1 MVERLRLS
9 GVQVP
14 GRLACP
20 ELTIASGITAIMGPS
35 GAGKSTLCALLTGLL
50 PPALGHVLRSLRAA
64 PLPLFCASGDS
75 LWPHATVAEHLRLVA
90 PPGDD
95 PRALLRELGLD
106 HRSGA
111 KPGQLSTGE
120 RERLAVARGLAAR
133 AGMLVLDE
141 PFAHVDGPLAER
153 CWEVL
158 WARVASDGA
167 DLIYTTHDPE
177 RVIGRAAALIVLA
190 KGQVAWTGAVD
201 ALYRN
206 PPDEATAQVLGPVQW
221 LSPEDAAA
229 FGLSAGCLRPEQVHI
244 KVDPTGLA
252 TVQASRCH
260 GALTVTTLTAQ
271 DRTLSLRHRS
281 PALAAGVRV
290 ALHAAL
296 MLLLFITAGCGVAE
310 AEKLPV
316 ASTTVWMLTPVA
328 GNQPAPRG
336 VGRAVD
342 GGMLIL
348 DTAGRIIDHGLDG
361 TVRRQWTMPVWDAG
375 RPEGIAT
382 LADGRM
388 VVADT
393 HYHRLVWFARD
404 GSVAQ
409 LTGSEGD
416 GPNQFRWP
424 VGAGTDGDGNLWI
437 TEYGGNDRLQQFAPD
452 GRHLRSVGTFGTGPE
467 QFQRPQSLVWSKDRL
482 FVTDTMNNRVQMVS
496 KDGNFLGVLGGEHQP
511 ELSFPYGIAALPDG
525 TLVVAEYAAGRL
537 THLGRDGAVL
547 GRYGSQG
554 RGDGELTTPWGCG
567 VAGDGSVWIADTGNR
582 RIVRL
587 LLMQK

>member
-1 MVERLRLS
+1 VVERFRLS

-14 GRLACP
+14 GRLACA
-20 ELTIASGITAIMGPS
+20 ELIIASGITAIMGPS

-50 PPALGHVLRSLRAA
+50 APASGSVNRSLRAA
-64 PLPLFCASGDS
+64 PLPLFVASGDS
-75 LWPHATVAEHLRLVA
+75 LWPHATVAEHLRLVT
-90 PPGDD
+90 PQGDD
-95 PRALLRELGLD
+95 PRVLLTELGLD
-106 HRSGA
+106 HRSAA

-120 RERLAVARGLAAR
+120 RERLAVARALAAR
-133 AGMLVLDE
+133 AGLLVLDE
-141 PFAHVDGPLAER
+141 PFAHVDGALAER

-158 WARVASDGA
+158 WARIAADGT
-167 DLIYTTHDPE
+167 DLVYTSHDPE
-177 RVIGRAAALIVLA
+177 RVIGRAEALIVLA
-190 KGQVAWTGAVD
+190 KGQVAWTGAVE

-206 PPDEATAQVLGPVQW
+206 PPDEATARVLGPVDW
-221 LSPEDAAA
+221 LSSEDAAA
-229 FGLSAGCLRPEQVHI
+229 FGLAAGCLRPEGVRI
-244 KVDPTGLA
+244 SADPIGVA

-260 GALTVTTLTAQ
+260 GAVTVTTLTAQ
-271 DRTLSLRHRS
+271 DRTISLRHRS

-290 ALHAAL
+290 VIQTTLA
-296 MLLLFITAGCGVAE
+296 LLLMIAVGCGDAE
-310 AEKLPV
+310 PKLAAAP
-316 ASTTVWMLTPVA
+316 TKTWMLSPVA
-328 GNQPAPRG
+328 GNQPSPRG
-336 VGRAVD
+336 VGRALD

-348 DTAGRIIDHGLDG
+348 DTAGRIVDHGLDG

-382 LADGRM
+382 LTDGRM

-393 HYHRLVWFARD
+393 HYHRLVWFAPD

-424 VGAGTDGDGNLWI
+424 VGTATDGDGNLWI
-437 TEYGGNDRLQQFAPD
+437 SEYGGNDRLQQFAPD
-452 GRHLRSVGTFGTGPE
+452 GRHLRSVGTFGTGPG
-467 QFQRPQSLVWSKDRL
+467 QFQRPQSLVWSGDRL
-482 FVTDTMNNRVQMVS
+482 FVADTMNNRVQMVG
-496 KDGNFLGVLGGEHQP
+496 KDGTFLGVLGGEHPP
-511 ELSFPYGIAALPDG
+511 ELAFPYGIAALPDG

-587 LLMQK
+587 MVGK